1 MLVTISL
8 ISAKKGEINSFLSKF
23 FNTNLDIYNNLNW
36 SKEYK
41 NPIELSDIIGA
52 YTDNAESFQIDMW
65 VHLDKN
71 IFIKITN
78 SNANDVIKYLFERYP
93 Y

>member
-1 MLVTISL
+1 MLVAITL
-8 ISAKKGEINSFLSKF
+8 ISTKKGELNNFLSKF
-23 FNTNLDIYNNLNW
+23 FNTNLDIYNDLKW
-36 SKEYK
+36 SKEYR

-52 YTDNAESFQIDMW
+52 YIDNIESFQIDMW
-65 VHLDKN
+65 VQLDKN

-78 SNANDVIKYLFERYP
+78 SNANDIIKYLFERYP